1 MLRGFG
7 LLGVLVDVVV
17 VAAGVV
23 VVFVVGGVTG
33 GTAEPAGLV
42 PAGKTAAPLE
52 VLAPAAPGVPEVGV
66 VAAGV
71 VAGKVVIGV
80 GNGGS
85 GLDSTLAIISF
96 KPVSDWL
103 CRNLY
108 QVLAAS
114 SQSFFCA

>member
-7 LLGVLVDVVV
+7 LV
-17 VAAGVV
+17 VAAAVV
-23 VVFVVGGVTG
+23 VVFVVGSVTG
-33 GTAEPAGLV
+33 GTAPVGLV
-42 PAGKTAAPLE
+42 PGGKTAAPLE
-52 VLAPAAPGVPEVGV
+52 VLAPAALGFPEVGV

-71 VAGKVVIGV
+71 VAGNVVIGV